1 MTTGALIF
9 MLCAWTG
16 VLGLTAWSFVRLLR
30 TDPKHEAAPPPGTS
44 L

>member
-1 MTTGALIF
+1 VTTGALIF
-9 MLCAWTG
+9 MLSAWIG